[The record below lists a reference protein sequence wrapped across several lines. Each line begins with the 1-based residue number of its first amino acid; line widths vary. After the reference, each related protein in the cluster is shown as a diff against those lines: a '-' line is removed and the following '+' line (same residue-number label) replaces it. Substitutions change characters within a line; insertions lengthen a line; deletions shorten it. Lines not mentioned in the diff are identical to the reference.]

1 MNEVKRGFVPTDS
14 EDFSTE
20 SINILHTAG
29 EDVYFLL
36 NRDYPLKNAVT
47 FVGNRY
53 QLSERQRTALARIIS
68 PEKSIISRKEK
79 ELSEKELSGQTVY
92 IDGFNIIITLETA
105 FSGSVLFRCM
115 DGTIRDLAGLRGSY
129 RLIDKTDMALQA
141 LADALTEL
149 SIEKAVFYLD
159 KPVSNSGRLK
169 KKILDSMND
178 RPFETEA
185 FTENAV
191 DPILENMENVI
202 TADAIILDRC
212 SSWFNINDYILKN
225 TDYFQCIDI
234 FRNRRQ

>member
-1 MNEVKRGFVPTDS
+1 MNEVKRGFVSTDS
-14 EDFSTE
+14 EDFSMERLMT
-20 SINILHTAG
+20 LRMAG

-36 NRDYPLKNAVT
+36 NRDYPIKNAIT

-68 PEKSIISRKEK
+68 PEKSIISRKER
-79 ELSEKELSGQTVY
+79 ELSANKLSGQTVY

-169 KKILDSMND
+169 KKILDSMTG

-185 FTENAV
+185 YTENAV
-191 DPILENMENVI
+191 DPILENKENVI

-212 SSWFNINDYILKN
+212 GSWFNINDYILKN
-225 TDYFQCIDI
+225 NDCCQCIRI
-234 FRNRRQ
+234 FGNS

>member
-14 EDFSTE
+14 EDFSAE
-20 SINILHTAG
+20 SVSILRTAG
-29 EDVYFLL
+29 EDIYFLL
-36 NRDYPLKNAVT
+36 NRDYPIKNAIT

-53 QLSERQRTALARIIS
+53 QLSERQRTALARIVS
-68 PEKSIISRKEK
+68 PEKSINARKER
-79 ELSEKELSGQTVY
+79 ELSSGELSGKTVY

-129 RLIDKTDMALQA
+129 RLIDKTDTALEALGDA
-141 LADALTEL
+141 LAEL
-149 SIEKAVFYLD
+149 GIAKAIFYLD

-169 KKILDSMND
+169 KKILDSMTG

-185 FTENAV
+185 LTENAV
-191 DPILENMENVI
+191 DPVLEKMENVI

-212 SSWFNINDYILKN
+212 GSWFNINDYILKN
-225 TDYFQCIDI
+225 NDYCQYIEI
-234 FRNRRQ
+234 

>member
-1 MNEVKRGFVPTDS
+1 MNEVKRGFVSTDS
-14 EDFSTE
+14 EDFSMEMLMT
-20 SINILHTAG
+20 LRTAG

-36 NRDYPLKNAVT
+36 NRDYPIKNAIT

-68 PEKSIISRKEK
+68 PEKSIISRKER
-79 ELSEKELSGQTVY
+79 ELSANKLSGQTVY

-169 KKILDSMND
+169 KKILDSMTG

-185 FTENAV
+185 YTENAV
-191 DPILENMENVI
+191 DPILENKENVI

-212 SSWFNINDYILKN
+212 DSWFNINNYIIKNNDYC
-225 TDYFQCIDI
+225 QCIDI
-234 FRNRRQ
+234 FRNS